1 MHFVLGRTAPSP
13 ESKSPTR
20 EAGRLPAGA
29 SAALRG
35 AVCHSASGAGVR
47 EASSPT
53 KEDVR
58 GHPGPSARAVVVV

>member
-1 MHFVLGRTAPSP
+1 MAPSP

-20 EAGRLPAGA
+20 EARRPAGA
-29 SAALRG
+29 SAASRG
-35 AVCHSASGAGVR
+35 AVCHSASGAGIR

-53 KEDVR
+53 KEEDVR